1 MRVLDIKR
9 IIRGGFLNFVRNGFV
24 SLSSVLV
31 MTITL
36 SVITLIILSQA
47 VLSFSLSQ
55 LKDKVDVTVF
65 FTVGASESEILGIK
79 GHLEQLPEVSKVE
92 YISSTQALENFKE
105 RHKTDYL
112 TLQALEELDSNPLGA
127 TLNIQAIETSEYE
140 QIANFLESGDA
151 LASNQRVII
160 DKVNYFQNKLVIDRL
175 IAITEGAKRL
185 GLGIT
190 FVLVLISVIIT
201 FNTLRLNIYI
211 VREEIGV
218 MRVVGAE
225 KFYVR
230 GPFMVEGMIYGLVSA
245 FITMLIFYP
254 ISLWLGANMTDFL
267 GINLNTY
274 YLSNFFQLFVITAVF
289 GMLLGII
296 SSFLATR
303 AYLKK

>member
-1 MRVLDIKR
+1 MRVIDIKR
-9 IIRGGFLNFVRNGFV
+9 IVRGGFLNFVRNGFV

-36 SVITLIILSQA
+36 SVITIIILSQA
-47 VLSFSLSQ
+47 VLNFSLSQ
-55 LKDKVDVTVF
+55 LQDKVDVTVF
-65 FTVGASESEILGIK
+65 FTVGASESEILGIQSQ
-79 GHLEQLPEVSKVE
+79 LQQLPEVASVD
-92 YISSTQALENFKE
+92 YISADQALENFRE
-105 RHKTDYL
+105 RHSTDYL
-112 TLQALEELDSNPLGA
+112 TLQALEELDENPLGA
-127 TLNIQAIETSEYE
+127 TLNIQAIEASEYE

-151 LASNQRVII
+151 LASNQKVII

-175 IAITEGAKRL
+175 ISITEGAKRL
-185 GLGIT
+185 GVGIII
-190 FVLVLISVIIT
+190 VLVLISVIIT

-211 VREEIGV
+211 AREEIGV

-225 KFYVR
+225 NHYIR
-230 GPFMVEGMIYGLVSA
+230 GPFMIEGMIYGIVSA

-254 ISLWLGANMTDFL
+254 ITLWLGANMSDFL

-274 YLSNFFQLFVITAVF
+274 YFSNFFQLFVITAVF
-289 GMLLGII
+289 GMLLGIV

>member
-55 LKDKVDVTVF
+55 LEQKVDVTVF
-65 FTVGASESEILGIK
+65 FTVGASESEILNIQGQ
-79 GHLEQLPEVSKVE
+79 LEQLPEVARVE
-92 YISSTQALENFKE
+92 YISASQALENFKE

-274 YLSNFFQLFVITAVF
+274 YLANFFQLFIITAVF
-289 GMLLGII
+289 GMLLGVI

>member
-1 MRVLDIKR
+1 MRVIDIKR
-9 IIRGGFLNFVRNGFV
+9 IVRGGFLNFVRNGFV

-36 SVITLIILSQA
+36 SVITIIILSQA
-47 VLSFSLSQ
+47 VLNFSLSQ
-55 LKDKVDVTVF
+55 LQDKVDVTVF
-65 FTVGASESEILGIK
+65 FTVGASESEILGIQSQ
-79 GHLEQLPEVSKVE
+79 LQQLPEVASVD
-92 YISSTQALENFKE
+92 YISADQALENFRE
-105 RHKTDYL
+105 RHSTDYL
-112 TLQALEELDSNPLGA
+112 TLQALEELDENPLGA
-127 TLNIQAIETSEYE
+127 TLNIQAIEASEYE

-151 LASNQRVII
+151 LASNQKVII

-175 IAITEGAKRL
+175 ISITEGAKRL
-185 GLGIT
+185 GVGIT
-190 FVLVLISVIIT
+190 IVLVLISVIIT

-211 VREEIGV
+211 AREEIGV

-225 KFYVR
+225 NHYIR
-230 GPFMVEGMIYGLVSA
+230 GPFMIEGMIYGIVSA

-254 ISLWLGANMTDFL
+254 ITLWLGANMSEFL

-274 YLSNFFQLFVITAVF
+274 YFSNFFQLFVITAVF
-289 GMLLGII
+289 GMLLGIV

>member
-1 MRVLDIKR
+1 MRVIDIKR
-9 IIRGGFLNFVRNGFV
+9 IVRGGFLNFVRNGFV

-36 SVITLIILSQA
+36 SVITIIILSQA
-47 VLSFSLSQ
+47 VLNFSLSQ
-55 LKDKVDVTVF
+55 LQDKVDVTVF
-65 FTVGASESEILGIK
+65 FTVGASESEILSIQSQ
-79 GHLEQLPEVSKVE
+79 LQQLPEVASVD
-92 YISSTQALENFKE
+92 YISADQALENFRE
-105 RHKTDYL
+105 RHSADYL
-112 TLQALEELDSNPLGA
+112 TLQALEELDENPLGA
-127 TLNIQAIETSEYE
+127 TLNIQAIEASEYE

-151 LASNQRVII
+151 LASNQKVII

-175 IAITEGAKRL
+175 ISITEGAKRL
-185 GLGIT
+185 GVGIT
-190 FVLVLISVIIT
+190 IVLVLISVIIT

-211 VREEIGV
+211 AREEIGV

-225 KFYVR
+225 NHYIR
-230 GPFMVEGMIYGLVSA
+230 GPFMIEGMIYGIVSA

-254 ISLWLGANMTDFL
+254 ITLWLGANMSDFL

-274 YLSNFFQLFVITAVF
+274 YFSNFFQLFVITAVF
-289 GMLLGII
+289 GMLLGIV

>member
-1 MRVLDIKR
+1 MKVLDIKR

-36 SVITLIILSQA
+36 SVITIIILSQA
-47 VLSFSLSQ
+47 VLNFSLSQ
-55 LKDKVDVTVF
+55 LQDKVDVTVF
-65 FTVGASESEILGIK
+65 FTVGASESEILSIK
-79 GHLEQLPEVSKVE
+79 GQLEQLPEVASVD
-92 YISSTQALENFKE
+92 YISSEEALANFRE
-105 RHKTDYL
+105 RHSTDYL
-112 TLQALEELDSNPLGA
+112 TLQALEELDENPLGA
-127 TLNIQAIETSEYE
+127 TLNIEAIEASEYE

-151 LASNQRVII
+151 LQSNQKVII

-175 IAITEGAKRL
+175 ISITEGAKKL

-225 KFYVR
+225 NHYIR
-230 GPFMVEGMIYGLVSA
+230 GPFMVEGMLYGLVSA

-274 YLSNFFQLFVITAVF
+274 YFANFFQLLIITAVF
-289 GMLLGII
+289 GIFLGMI

>member
-1 MRVLDIKR
+1 MRVIDIKR
-9 IIRGGFLNFVRNGFV
+9 IVRGGFLNFVRNGFV

-47 VLSFSLSQ
+47 VLNFSLSQ
-55 LKDKVDVTVF
+55 LQDKVDVTVF

-79 GHLEQLPEVSKVE
+79 GQLEQLPEVASVD
-92 YISSTQALENFKE
+92 YISSQQALENFRE
-105 RHKTDYL
+105 RHSTDYL
-112 TLQALEELDSNPLGA
+112 TLQALEELDENPLGA
-127 TLNIQAIETSEYE
+127 TLNIEAIEASEYE

-151 LASNQRVII
+151 LQSNQKVII

-175 IAITEGAKRL
+175 ISITEGAKKL

-190 FVLVLISVIIT
+190 FVLVFISVIIT

-211 VREEIGV
+211 VREEISV

-225 KFYVR
+225 NHYIR
-230 GPFMVEGMIYGLVSA
+230 GPFMVEGMLYGLVSA

-274 YLSNFFQLFVITAVF
+274 YLANFFQLFVITAVF
-289 GMLLGII
+289 GMLLGVI

>member
-65 FTVGASESEILGIK
+65 FTVGASESEILNIK
-79 GHLEQLPEVSKVE
+79 GQLEQLPEVANVE
-92 YISSTQALENFKE
+92 YVSAAQALENFKE

-274 YLSNFFQLFVITAVF
+274 YLANFFQLLVITAVF
-289 GMLLGII
+289 GMLLGVI

>member
-1 MRVLDIKR
+1 MRVIDIKR
-9 IIRGGFLNFVRNGFV
+9 IVRGGFLNFVRNGFV

-36 SVITLIILSQA
+36 SVITIIILSQA
-47 VLSFSLSQ
+47 VLNFSLSQ
-55 LKDKVDVTVF
+55 LQDKVDVTVF
-65 FTVGASESEILGIK
+65 FTVGASESEILGIQSQ
-79 GHLEQLPEVSKVE
+79 LQQLPEVASVD
-92 YISSTQALENFKE
+92 YISADQALENFRE
-105 RHKTDYL
+105 RHSADYL
-112 TLQALEELDSNPLGA
+112 TLQALEELDENPLGA
-127 TLNIQAIETSEYE
+127 TLNIQAIEASEYE

-151 LASNQRVII
+151 LASNQKVII

-175 IAITEGAKRL
+175 ISITEGAKRL
-185 GLGIT
+185 GVGIT
-190 FVLVLISVIIT
+190 IVLVLISVIIT

-211 VREEIGV
+211 AREEIGV

-225 KFYVR
+225 NHYIR
-230 GPFMVEGMIYGLVSA
+230 GPFMIEGMIYGIVSA

-254 ISLWLGANMTDFL
+254 ITLWLGANMSDFL

-274 YLSNFFQLFVITAVF
+274 YFSNFFQLFVITAVF
-289 GMLLGII
+289 GMLLGIV

>member
-1 MRVLDIKR
+1 MKVLDIKR
-9 IIRGGFLNFVRNGFV
+9 VVRGGFLNFVRNGFV

-36 SVITLIILSQA
+36 SVITLIIFSQA
-47 VLSFSLSQ
+47 VLNFSLSQ

-79 GHLEQLPEVSKVE
+79 SQLEKLPEVASVE
-92 YISSTQALENFKE
+92 YISAEEALANFRE
-105 RHKTDYL
+105 RHSADYL
-112 TLQALEELDSNPLGA
+112 TLQALEELDENPLGA
-127 TLNIQAIETSEYE
+127 TLNIEAIEASEYE
-140 QIANFLESGDA
+140 EIANFLESGDT
-151 LASNQRVII
+151 LQSNQQVII

-175 IAITEGAKRL
+175 ISITEGAKKL

-190 FVLVLISVIIT
+190 ILLVFISVIIT

-225 KFYVR
+225 NHYIR
-230 GPFMVEGMIYGLVSA
+230 GPFMVEGMLYGLVSA
-245 FITMLIFYP
+245 FVTMLIFYP

-274 YLSNFFQLFVITAVF
+274 YFSNFFQLFIITAVF
-289 GMLLGII
+289 GILLGMI

>member
-1 MRVLDIKR
+1 
-9 IIRGGFLNFVRNGFV
+9 
-24 SLSSVLV
+24 
-31 MTITL
+31 
-36 SVITLIILSQA
+36 
-47 VLSFSLSQ
+47 Q
-55 LKDKVDVTVF
+55 LQDKVDVTVF

-79 GHLEQLPEVSKVE
+79 TQLEQLPEVANVE
-92 YISSTQALENFKE
+92 YISSDQALTNFRE
-105 RHKTDYL
+105 RHSTDYL
-112 TLQALEELDSNPLGA
+112 TLQALEELDENPLGA
-127 TLNIQAIETSEYE
+127 TLNIEAIETSEYE

-175 IAITEGAKRL
+175 ISITEGAKRL

-190 FVLVLISVIIT
+190 VVLILISVVIT

-211 VREEIGV
+211 AREEIGV

-225 KFYVR
+225 NHYIR
-230 GPFMVEGMIYGLVSA
+230 GPFMIEGMIYGIVSA
-245 FITMLIFYP
+245 FITMVIFYP
-254 ISLWLGANMTDFL
+254 ISLWLGANMSDFL

-274 YLSNFFQLFVITAVF
+274 YLSNFFQLFVITLVF
-289 GMLLGII
+289 GILLGVI

>member
-1 MRVLDIKR
+1 MRVIDIKR
-9 IIRGGFLNFVRNGFV
+9 IVRGGFLNFVRNGFV

-36 SVITLIILSQA
+36 SVVTLIILSQA
-47 VLSFSLSQ
+47 VLNFSLGQ
-55 LKDKVDVTVF
+55 LKEKVDVTVF
-65 FTVGASESEILGIK
+65 FTIGASESEILNIQTQ
-79 GHLEQLPEVSKVE
+79 LEQLPEVANVE
-92 YISSTQALENFKE
+92 YISSNQALENFKE
-105 RHKTDYL
+105 RHSTDYL
-112 TLQALEELDSNPLGA
+112 TLQALEELDENPLGA
-127 TLNIQAIETSEYE
+127 TLNIEAIEASEYE
-140 QIANFLESGDA
+140 GIAGFLESGDA
-151 LASNQRVII
+151 LASNQKVII

-190 FVLVLISVIIT
+190 FVLILISVIIT

-211 VREEIGV
+211 AREEIGV

-225 KFYVR
+225 NHYIR

-274 YLSNFFQLFVITAVF
+274 YFANFFQLFAITAVF
-289 GMLLGII
+289 GILLGII

>member
-1 MRVLDIKR
+1 MKVIDIKR

-55 LKDKVDVTVF
+55 LQEKVDVTVF
-65 FTVGASESEILGIK
+65 FTVGASESEILGIQTQ
-79 GHLEQLPEVSKVE
+79 LEQLPEVANVE
-92 YISSTQALENFKE
+92 YISSNQALENFRE
-105 RHKTDYL
+105 RHSTDYL
-112 TLQALEELDSNPLGA
+112 TLQALEELDENPLGA
-127 TLNIQAIETSEYE
+127 TLNIEAIEASEYE

-151 LASNQRVII
+151 LASNQKVII
-160 DKVNYFQNKLVIDRL
+160 DKINYFQNKLVIDRL
-175 IAITEGAKRL
+175 ISITEGAKKL

-190 FVLVLISVIIT
+190 LVLVLISVIIT

-211 VREEIGV
+211 AREEIGV

-225 KFYVR
+225 NHYIR
-230 GPFMVEGMIYGLVSA
+230 GPFMIEGMIYGLVSA

-254 ISLWLGANMTDFL
+254 ISLWLGANMSDFL

-274 YLSNFFQLFVITAVF
+274 YFSNFFQLFVITAVF
-289 GMLLGII
+289 GMLLGVV

>member
-1 MRVLDIKR
+1 MRVIDIKR
-9 IIRGGFLNFVRNGFV
+9 IVRGGFLNFVRNGFV

-36 SVITLIILSQA
+36 SVITIIILSQA
-47 VLSFSLSQ
+47 VLNFSLSQ
-55 LKDKVDVTVF
+55 LQDKVDVTVF
-65 FTVGASESEILGIK
+65 FTVGASESEILGIQSQ
-79 GHLEQLPEVSKVE
+79 LQQLPEVASVD
-92 YISSTQALENFKE
+92 YISADQALENFRE
-105 RHKTDYL
+105 RHSTDYL
-112 TLQALEELDSNPLGA
+112 TLQALEELDENPLGA
-127 TLNIQAIETSEYE
+127 TLNIQAIEASEYE

-151 LASNQRVII
+151 LASNQKVII

-175 IAITEGAKRL
+175 ISITEGAKRL
-185 GLGIT
+185 GVGIT
-190 FVLVLISVIIT
+190 IVLVLISVIIT

-211 VREEIGV
+211 AREEIGV

-225 KFYVR
+225 NHYIR
-230 GPFMVEGMIYGLVSA
+230 GPFMIEGMIYGIVSA

-254 ISLWLGANMTDFL
+254 ITLWLGANMSDFL

-274 YLSNFFQLFVITAVF
+274 YFSNFFQLFVITAVF
-289 GMLLGII
+289 GMLLGIV

>member
-1 MRVLDIKR
+1 MRVIDIKR
-9 IIRGGFLNFVRNGFV
+9 IVRGGFLNFVRNGFV

-36 SVITLIILSQA
+36 SVVTIIILSQA
-47 VLSFSLSQ
+47 VLNFSLSQ

-65 FTVGASESEILGIK
+65 FTIGASESEILNIK
-79 GHLEQLPEVSKVE
+79 TQLEQLPEVANVE
-92 YISSTQALENFKE
+92 YISSNQALENFKE
-105 RHKTDYL
+105 RHSTDYL
-112 TLQALEELDSNPLGA
+112 TLQALEELDENPLGA
-127 TLNIQAIETSEYE
+127 TLNIEAIEASEYE
-140 QIANFLESGDA
+140 GIAVFLESGDA
-151 LASNQRVII
+151 LASNQKVII

-175 IAITEGAKRL
+175 IAITEGAKKL

-190 FVLVLISVIIT
+190 FVLILISVIIT

-211 VREEIGV
+211 AREEIGV

-225 KFYVR
+225 NHYIR

-274 YLSNFFQLFVITAVF
+274 YFANFFQLFAITAVF
-289 GMLLGII
+289 GILLGII

>member
-1 MRVLDIKR
+1 MKVLDIKR
-9 IIRGGFLNFVRNGFV
+9 VVRGGFLNFVRNGFV

-47 VLSFSLSQ
+47 VLNFSLSQ
-55 LKDKVDVTVF
+55 LQDKVDVTVF

-79 GHLEQLPEVSKVE
+79 GQLEQLPEVASVE
-92 YISSTQALENFKE
+92 YISAEQALANFRE
-105 RHKTDYL
+105 RHSTDYL
-112 TLQALEELDSNPLGA
+112 TLQALEELDENPLGA
-127 TLNIQAIETSEYE
+127 TLNIEAIEASEYE

-151 LASNQRVII
+151 LQSNQQVII

-175 IAITEGAKRL
+175 ISITEGAKKL

-190 FVLVLISVIIT
+190 LVLVCISVIIT

-225 KFYVR
+225 NHYIR
-230 GPFMVEGMIYGLVSA
+230 GPFMVEGMLYGLVSA

-274 YLSNFFQLFVITAVF
+274 YFANFFQLFVITAVF
-289 GMLLGII
+289 GMLLGMI

>member
-1 MRVLDIKR
+1 MKVLDIKR
-9 IIRGGFLNFVRNGFV
+9 VVRGGFLNFVRNGFV

-47 VLSFSLSQ
+47 VLNFSLSQ
-55 LKDKVDVTVF
+55 LQDKVDVTVF

-79 GHLEQLPEVSKVE
+79 GQLEQLPEVAAVE
-92 YISSTQALENFKE
+92 YISAEQALANFRE
-105 RHKTDYL
+105 RHSADYL
-112 TLQALEELDSNPLGA
+112 TLQALEELDENPLGA
-127 TLNIQAIETSEYE
+127 TLNIEAIEASEYE

-151 LASNQRVII
+151 LQSNQQVII

-175 IAITEGAKRL
+175 ISITEGAKKL

-190 FVLVLISVIIT
+190 LVLVCISVIIT

-225 KFYVR
+225 NHYIR
-230 GPFMVEGMIYGLVSA
+230 GPFMVEGMLYGLVSA

-274 YLSNFFQLFVITAVF
+274 YFANFFQLFVITAVF
-289 GMLLGII
+289 GMLLGMI

>member
-1 MRVLDIKR
+1 MRVIDIKR

-36 SVITLIILSQA
+36 SVITIIILSQA
-47 VLSFSLSQ
+47 VLNFSLSQ
-55 LKDKVDVTVF
+55 LQDKVDVTVF
-65 FTVGASESEILGIK
+65 FTVGASESEILSIQSQ
-79 GHLEQLPEVSKVE
+79 LQQLPEVASVD
-92 YISSTQALENFKE
+92 YISADQALENFRE
-105 RHKTDYL
+105 RHSADYL
-112 TLQALEELDSNPLGA
+112 TLQALEELDENPLGA
-127 TLNIQAIETSEYE
+127 TLNIQAIEASEYE

-151 LASNQRVII
+151 LASNQKVII

-175 IAITEGAKRL
+175 ISITEGAKRL
-185 GLGIT
+185 GVGIT
-190 FVLVLISVIIT
+190 IVLVLISVIIT

-211 VREEIGV
+211 AREEIGV

-225 KFYVR
+225 NHYIR
-230 GPFMVEGMIYGLVSA
+230 GPFMIEGMIYGIVSA

-254 ISLWLGANMTDFL
+254 ITLWLGANMSDFL

-274 YLSNFFQLFVITAVF
+274 YFSNFFQLFVITAVF
-289 GMLLGII
+289 GMLLGIV